1 VEDKSHVSEKIASLR
16 NFGYY
21 EWDNE
26 EACSRIWLE
35 RMERSLKELERMER
49 RQSNGKSYM
58 DVPKLESRKQEI
70 SMIEKCFRAFS
81 EHDSFIEVD
90 SFELS
95 AFDDQLCVRSS
106 DGRLFAFRQLPA
118 GYKRMFYILLDIAY
132 RSYILNQSVDATG
145 IVIIDEIDLHLHP
158 GLEKVVLNRFQKVF
172 PHLQFIIST
181 HSPLVITSMKTD
193 TVRNC
198 IYRMTPDTTE
208 PQILGDV
215 YGLDYNSGIEDVM
228 QVASSD
234 EKLERLLSTYVYMFK
249 NDLKQQAENLKSG
262 ILSEYGMD
270 PERLEKMINNKM
282 ITY

>member
-1 VEDKSHVSEKIASLR
+1 VEDKSLVSERVASLR

-21 EWDNE
+21 EWNNE

-35 RMERSLKELERMER
+35 RMERSLKELERIER
-49 RQSNGKSYM
+49 RQSNGKTSS
-58 DVPKLESRKQEI
+58 DASKLNSLRQEI
-70 SMIEKCFRAFS
+70 KMIEECFKKFS
-81 EHDSFIEVD
+81 EHDSYIKVD
-90 SFELS
+90 SLELS
-95 AFDDQLCVRSS
+95 AFNDQLCVRSS
-106 DGRLFAFRQLPA
+106 DDKLFAFRQLPA

-132 RSYILNQSVDATG
+132 RSYILNHSVDATG

-193 TVRNC
+193 RDHNC
-198 IYRMTPDTTE
+198 IYRMTPNTTE
-208 PQILGDV
+208 PEILGDV

-234 EKLERLLSTYVYMFK
+234 EKLERLLSTYTYLVK
-249 NDLKQQAENLKSG
+249 NGLEQQAENIKSS
-262 ILSEYGMD
+262 ILSDYGME
-270 PERLEKMINNKM
+270 PERFMKMTTDEM
-282 ITY
+282 DSY